1 MELIRKIEKNKLL
14 LSNWGIYKLSEEQTR
29 KFGGR
34 FALSQGI
41 FSDYALEE
49 YGEDKLLSKLSD
61 FNYEGFFETELE
73 AFYQIKLVEMQNK
86 IDRLQKVTNEFIDVY
101 NIENPEW
108 HQVING

>member
-14 LSNWGIYKLSEEQTR
+14 FSDWGIYKLSEEQAK

-41 FSDYALEE
+41 FNDYVLKEFD
-49 YGEDKLLSKLSD
+49 EDNLLSKLSN
-61 FNYEGFFETELE
+61 FEYEGIFQTELE
-73 AFYQIKLVEMQNK
+73 AFYQVKLVEMQNK
-86 IDRLQKVTNEFIDVY
+86 IDKLQKVTNKFIEVY

-108 HQVING
+108 YQVINS